1 MNILFILIPVSLCL
15 GTGGLLAFLWTLK
28 QGQYKDPVG
37 DAARI
42 LNDTFDRAPAPL
54 GLASRA
60 KTADPAPL
68 SAHLTDVT

>member
-15 GTGGLLAFLWTLK
+15 GTAGLLAFLWTLS

-42 LNDTFDRAPAPL
+42 LNDTFDRAPAPP
-54 GLASRA
+54 GLASRTVA
-60 KTADPAPL
+60 APPTPQ
-68 SAHLTDVT
+68 SARELAQA